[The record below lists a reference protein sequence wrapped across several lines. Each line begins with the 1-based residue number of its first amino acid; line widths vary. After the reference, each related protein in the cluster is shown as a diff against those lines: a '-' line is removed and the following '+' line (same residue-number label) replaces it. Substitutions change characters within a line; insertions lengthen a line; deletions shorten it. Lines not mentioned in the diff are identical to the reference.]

1 MLTTKEGISWW
12 YPVPSFDF
20 CYPLLCKNNI
30 CCRKPA
36 LILYH
41 TKHIM
46 SVRVLTGSCWRK
58 WAPLIRQKCVLFGF
72 LESNCSLTLPMKKYI
87 FVFIFI
93 WFSLFIC
100 ATKGITGNQHY
111 QLLFDYACFSFYF
124 CCRITPEASNLATEI
139 SVFFNSWGFFHF
151 CEVLLENNFFSQ
163 RSWLVLG
170 MK

>member
-1 MLTTKEGISWW
+1 MLTTKEWISWW

-46 SVRVLTGSCWRK
+46 SVRGVLTGSCWRK

-100 ATKGITGNQHY
+100 ATKDITGNQHY

-124 CCRITPEASNLATEI
+124 CCHITREDSNLATE
-139 SVFFNSWGFFHF
+139 SDLCFFQFMEFFPFLWGVAREQFFFHKEADWF
-151 CEVLLENNFFSQ
+151 
-163 RSWLVLG
+163 
-170 MK
+170 

>member
-1 MLTTKEGISWW
+1 MLTTKEWISWW

-72 LESNCSLTLPMKKYI
+72 LESNCSLTLPRKKKYFCFHLHLIFFVYLCNQRHHGKSALSITFWLCLFFFLFLLPYYSRSFKSSNGVRSLFFSIHGVFSI
-87 FVFIFI
+87 FVR
-93 WFSLFIC
+93 
-100 ATKGITGNQHY
+100 
-111 QLLFDYACFSFYF
+111 
-124 CCRITPEASNLATEI
+124 CC
-139 SVFFNSWGFFHF
+139 
-151 CEVLLENNFFSQ
+151 
-163 RSWLVLG
+163 
-170 MK
+170 